1 MEQYET
7 RILDIDK
14 NLYILGRL
22 LERNDAISPIGLI
35 SNNVKELN
43 HNIDSKNVVEDVN
56 VLLKMKNN
64 KPNNSDHVIQQDSPS
79 MRKALE
85 CLRYT
90 DPEISDFSYPRDASQ
105 HFQDIHNRLNEW
117 IQKPGHKPHRAKGY
131 RGPWIENQ
139 WISHFQQELES
150 KNKSLSDVFG
160 PYIPLFIPWTDIWV
174 KRQGKRRKNRIKT
187 GFRYPKQLVS
197 DIKDL
202 LRDDVLY
209 ITVNQNADGFVGRC
223 TEFLDLQS
231 KHHVTVLSAGGYGH
245 VPIPL
250 LKQPET
256 PQTKKPV
263 NERKHLVSYVG
274 SNKNAPKN
282 MRKKM
287 IAQDNH
293 YYYRGQNWRDV
304 MTESKFSLCP
314 RGFGRTSYHVMEA
327 LQMGLI
333 PIQVYQDQPWLPYGD
348 IMQNISYSVTNEDL
362 PGLIEQLSK
371 MPDSEIA
378 EIEDRIENMR
388 EDYFSFEGTLKQISN
403 FMLNP
408 VESQLVCQKLPS
420 DSGTAKKELKSC
432 S

>member
-1 MEQYET
+1 M
-7 RILDIDK
+7 
-14 NLYILGRL
+14 
-22 LERNDAISPIGLI
+22 LEAI
-35 SNNVKELN
+35 
-43 HNIDSKNVVEDVN
+43 
-56 VLLKMKNN
+56 KM
-64 KPNNSDHVIQQDSPS
+64 H
-79 MRKALE
+79 
-85 CLRYT
+85 
-90 DPEISDFSYPRDASQ
+90 
-105 HFQDIHNRLNEW
+105 
-117 IQKPGHKPHRAKGY
+117 QKTCA
-131 RGPWIENQ
+131 
-139 WISHFQQELES
+139 
-150 KNKSLSDVFG
+150 
-160 PYIPLFIPWTDIWV
+160 
-174 KRQGKRRKNRIKT
+174 
-187 GFRYPKQLVS
+187 
-197 DIKDL
+197 
-202 LRDDVLY
+202 
-209 ITVNQNADGFVGRC
+209 
-223 TEFLDLQS
+223 
-231 KHHVTVLSAGGYGH
+231 
-245 VPIPL
+245 
-250 LKQPET
+250 
-256 PQTKKPV
+256 
-263 NERKHLVSYVG
+263 
-274 SNKNAPKN
+274 
-282 MRKKM
+282 KKM